1 MVVLRDAAVA
11 VGIYTMGDVV
21 AQQVEHGSI
30 DSVASV
36 SAERMAS
43 ASALGLLW
51 GGGISPGVY
60 RLVEQQFPGRHPRD
74 VLKKIA
80 CCTVLLGCVGNWS
93 QIFVKRILAGDCTSA
108 SAPMREQMRAT
119 AQSVN
124 DDWLTVMSYDLR
136 VWPLTDVLVFA
147 LIPIRFRVAF
157 VSTVS
162 TCWQTYLSYTA
173 SQGTAPGGGALRRT
187 LSGNC
192 RVL

>member
-1 MVVLRDAAVA
+1 
-11 VGIYTMGDVV
+11 
-21 AQQVEHGSI
+21 
-30 DSVASV
+30 
-36 SAERMAS
+36 
-43 ASALGLLW
+43 
-51 GGGISPGVY
+51 
-60 RLVEQQFPGRHPRD
+60 
-74 VLKKIA
+74 
-80 CCTVLLGCVGNWS
+80 
-93 QIFVKRILAGDCTSA
+93 
-108 SAPMREQMRAT
+108 MRAT